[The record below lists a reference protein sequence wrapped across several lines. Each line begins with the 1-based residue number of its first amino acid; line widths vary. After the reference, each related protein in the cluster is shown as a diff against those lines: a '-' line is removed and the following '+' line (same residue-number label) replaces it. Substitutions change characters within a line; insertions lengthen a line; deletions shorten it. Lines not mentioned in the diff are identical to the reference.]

1 MVWLVVLCPH
11 GHLISHFQ
19 IDSFAGSLAGA
30 AGVVVCAAGGRA
42 SLLLSGNCDGA
53 VKEPRGA
60 GAAGLFSRGEAACA
74 DRGTDTS
81 VARGL
86 AGMGAA
92 PCGALR
98 AGGLLG
104 ASGRTCSLTLRRASS
119 TVTLSAPPAAF
130 AASTRRQHRI
140 CSSSPEDRIS
150 SMRSCAT

>member
-30 AGVVVCAAGGRA
+30 AGVVVCATGGRA

-60 GAAGLFSRGEAACA
+60 FAAGLFSRDEAAGA
-74 DRGTDTS
+74 DRGTDAS
-81 VARGL
+81 GVRVL
-86 AGMGAA
+86 AGMGVA

-98 AGGLLG
+98 ADDLLG
-104 ASGRTCSLTLRRASS
+104 ASGPVCSLILRRAS
-119 TVTLSAPPAAF
+119 TT
-130 AASTRRQHRI
+130 
-140 CSSSPEDRIS
+140 
-150 SMRSCAT
+150 